1 MIVCKVRFSLLL
13 LLLQWQW
20 LVARVHSRK
29 ECKTICAR
37 RCFLAMLLVKSTVY
51 DLNWLT
57 TSVVHCMWEWLTAHT
72 SFLTFPFPLTAG
84 LMGHHRWL
92 HNQFTPFSWVNSTAL
107 WDLVNSRPVH
117 FLMLSSHLFLCLP
130 CLLPLSLCIARWF
143 WPDLMNGRHA
153 HTTSVCVSLLWSGGL
168 VIQLPDVQT
177 SVNLKSCFW
186 AVSVL

>member
-29 ECKTICAR
+29 ECKTICAQ

-92 HNQFTPFSWVNSTAL
+92 HNQFTPFSSVNSTAL

-130 CLLPLSLCIARWF
+130 CLLPPFTVHCKMVLARPDEWETCPYHFSLCLFTMVRRSCRPAAWC
-143 WPDLMNGRHA
+143 PDI
-153 HTTSVCVSLLWSGGL
+153 S
-168 VIQLPDVQT
+168 QLKK
-177 SVNLKSCFW
+177 LFLGC
-186 AVSVL
+186 